1 MDDNNLSAFL
11 EKVNGVETAFT
22 LLVCSER
29 ECAVTSL
36 ETLLNKLKCLLK
48 VKELTNNK
56 QKCIK
61 SEHGEEENN
70 KTSTELDTRPR
81 KRRSNRTACS
91 QTSKQTTRSKIPK
104 LAPKEKE
111 NKIKEEISVQDS
123 SNARTRKKRNSL
135 QKNNLVSI
143 ATRRSG
149 RGTKKKAVADVD
161 SVTHEDQSGIND
173 TVDSEIDEN
182 DVDHHP
188 LENSTTPVLENRVTS
203 SRSRGA
209 SSQRRLSRHLVNNS
223 KDTDELSLEETRT
236 STTNKRVHKC
246 KKCGESFTSNHLMK
260 SHFRVHGL
268 SSLAC
273 RFCRKVMMNEVALL
287 HHKCAET
294 RRKRT
299 CRICGDTRQFETFS
313 DLREHMRMEHDKLS
327 TPGDA
332 IHTCSYCPRTF
343 SRKVAL
349 FMHLKVHAGNQFV
362 CLKCGLFLEDKDAY
376 ASHMTEHYADAQFR
390 CQICKSSFR
399 QQRLYYSHMDNHQK
413 YDCKDCSRPFTCWR
427 DLRRHRKIEHGEKYE
442 AKLKSYEC
450 EDCHRKFLKENQLE
464 IHRRIHT
471 GERPLQ
477 CSLCQ
482 LFFRTQKALHKHKQ
496 TYKHSLLAGD
506 TVKERKYL
514 CSQCG
519 KAYFRKQALQRHLK
533 QHTGEKNFNC
543 GHCGYRCHEV
553 NNLKRHIALH
563 FEAERKFICE
573 VCGAA
578 FHAKKTLEMHHRYK
592 HSEERAHCCPECPL
606 SFKARNA
613 LKRHIKV
620 HERNKDHRCWC
631 GAAFNRLYNLRR
643 HLRSVHNDDST
654 LPPVR
659 KVEVLDADS
668 AIKVPYGEK
677 SKPAPKIRVNKM
689 KKAEDHQVCPELP
702 KPLQDETLVC
712 LASSTLSTNI
722 TAAPPQNPMVIPMT
736 HEDQQEQQQ
745 QHQQQQQEQ
754 QQQQQNLMVYD
765 HMTAPPA
772 VVAYQPAMA
781 DPARLDAFDS
791 RVQNVAQD
799 YYNNANMLMGMNL
812 EHAQNDY
819 NNPFMYIQNIL
830 LPSVAMA
837 GLLDLSQGHQGGG
850 TGGKQ

>member
-533 QHTGEKNFNC
+533 QLLQYMSMLKELMYSCMNVG
-543 GHCGYRCHEV
+543 RCAGGTHYV
-553 NNLKRHIALH
+553 KMSLFLCSRKQALQ
-563 FEAERKFICE
+563 
-573 VCGAA
+573 
-578 FHAKKTLEMHHRYK
+578 
-592 HSEERAHCCPECPL
+592 
-606 SFKARNA
+606 
-613 LKRHIKV
+613 
-620 HERNKDHRCWC
+620 
-631 GAAFNRLYNLRR
+631 R
-643 HLRSVHNDDST
+643 HLKQLLQYMSMLKELMYSCMNVGRCAGGTHYVKMSLFLCSRKQALQRHLKQLLQYMSMLKELMYSCMNVGRCAGGTHYVKMSLFLCSRKQALQRHLKQLLQYMSMLKELMYSCMNVGRCAGGTHYVKMSLFLCSRKQALQRHLKQLLQYMSMLKELMYSCMNVGRCAGGT
-654 LPPVR
+654 HYVKMSLFLCSRKQALQRHLKQLLQYMSMLRVNVQLYECR
-659 KVEVLDADS
+659 KVCWGYSL
-668 AIKVPYGEK
+668 
-677 SKPAPKIRVNKM
+677 
-689 KKAEDHQVCPELP
+689 C
-702 KPLQDETLVC
+702 
-712 LASSTLSTNI
+712 
-722 TAAPPQNPMVIPMT
+722 
-736 HEDQQEQQQ
+736 
-745 QHQQQQQEQ
+745 
-754 QQQQQNLMVYD
+754 
-765 HMTAPPA
+765 
-772 VVAYQPAMA
+772 
-781 DPARLDAFDS
+781 
-791 RVQNVAQD
+791 
-799 YYNNANMLMGMNL
+799 
-812 EHAQNDY
+812 
-819 NNPFMYIQNIL
+819 
-830 LPSVAMA
+830 
-837 GLLDLSQGHQGGG
+837 
-850 TGGKQ
+850 